1 MPKIKFKFTV
11 KIKPMSLLPQETLK
25 AKLET
30 PKDCNPQTK
39 MIYLMTLTK
48 SLKQPVLLGS
58 HL

>member
-39 MIYLMTLTK
+39 MIYLMTL
-48 SLKQPVLLGS
+48 SLLSSQCS
-58 HL
+58 